1 MKARFEAFPRDKV
14 QLLDGEFKRRFDV
27 NRYYLMSLSSDALT
41 FNHRLEA
48 VLDQLTK
55 PAEHTGWEDP
65 GCQIRGHFLG
75 HWLSAAARIWAST
88 GDVEIK
94 AKADAI
100 VAALAKCQEQ
110 NGDGWVFSIPEKY
123 LEKAVRKQR
132 VWAPHYVL
140 HKTLMGLVEMHT
152 LAGNAQALDVLVK
165 AADWFHKWTKQ
176 FSRDE
181 MDDILDYETGGM
193 LEAFADLYAV
203 TGDRKHRALIERY
216 DRRRL
221 FDPLARGEDVLS
233 LRHANTMIPEIYGA
247 ARAAE
252 VLAAQGAE
260 DDRFRTIATKFWDA
274 VVPSRMYA
282 TGGHTHGEVWS
293 KPNELAGTL
302 VEQNQELCT
311 AYNMMWLTKTL
322 FRWTGDPK
330 YADYYERNLINGILS
345 AQHPETGMITYYHA
359 FKTGG
364 VKKWGSRTA
373 DFWCCY
379 GTGVQA
385 NAEYPNAIYFHAG
398 DTLVINLL
406 TASRVEWDG
415 LTLTQQTVY
424 PENGKATITVEKAA
438 KGKPPTGRR
447 TILVRVPWWAP
458 KKATISVNGQAQ
470 SGLKPSSYCEIAR
483 TWKAGDTIEIDYPMT
498 LSAAPMPDDKNL
510 VAAMY
515 GPMVLAGLTDGD
527 AKRRGDAQRRLDTPI
542 KGDPAKPASWLKQ
555 GDGLRF
561 RTKGQPTDL
570 DFIPMWQVINQ
581 RFGIYFRVTA

>member
-1 MKARFEAFPRDKV
+1 MTARFDALPRNSV

-27 NRYYLMSLSSDALT
+27 NRHYLMSLSTDALV
-41 FNHRLEA
+41 FNHRIEA
-48 VLDQLTK
+48 VLANSFRNEAL
-55 PAEHTGWEDP
+55 HGGWESP
-65 GCQIRGHFLG
+65 GCQMRGHFLG

-88 GDVEIK
+88 GDTQIK

-100 VAALAKCQEQ
+100 VAALAACQEQ
-110 NGDGWVFSIPEKY
+110 NGNGWVFPIPEKH
-123 LEKAVRKQR
+123 LDKTVKKQN

-140 HKTLMGLVEMHT
+140 HKTLMGLYEMYAY
-152 LAGNAQALDVLVK
+152 AGNEQALDVLK
-165 AADWFHKWTKQ
+165 RAAGWFVEWTAR

-193 LEAFADLYAV
+193 LEAVADVYGV
-203 TGDRKHRALIERY
+203 TGAPEHRKLIERY

-221 FDPLARGEDVLS
+221 FDPVARGGPRSRDEDVLS
-233 LRHANTMIPEIYGA
+233 LKHANTMIPEVYGA

-252 VLAAQGAE
+252 VLAAQGAD
-260 DDRFRTIATKFWDA
+260 DDRFRTIALKFWDA
-274 VVPSRMYA
+274 VVPARMYA

-330 YADYYERNLINGILS
+330 YADYYERNLINAILS

-364 VKKWGSRTA
+364 VKKWGSRTN

-385 NAEYPNAIYFHAG
+385 HAEYPNAIYFHAG
-398 DTLVINLL
+398 DALVVNLL

-415 LTLTQQTVY
+415 LTLTQQTAY
-424 PENGKATITVEKAA
+424 PEDGKATLTIEKAS
-438 KGKPPTGRR
+438 KGKR
-447 TILVRVPWWAP
+447 TILVRVPWWARAAGAA
-458 KKATISVNGQAQ
+458 KKPSISVNGTAQ

-498 LSAAPMPDDKNL
+498 LTAAPTPDDKNL

-515 GPMVLAGLTDGD
+515 GPMVLAGLTD
-527 AKRRGDAQRRLDTPI
+527 KDTPI

-561 RTKGQPTDL
+561 RTKGQKTDL
-570 DFIPMWQVINQ
+570 DFIPMWQVIDQ
-581 RFGIYFRVTA
+581 KFGIYFRVGP